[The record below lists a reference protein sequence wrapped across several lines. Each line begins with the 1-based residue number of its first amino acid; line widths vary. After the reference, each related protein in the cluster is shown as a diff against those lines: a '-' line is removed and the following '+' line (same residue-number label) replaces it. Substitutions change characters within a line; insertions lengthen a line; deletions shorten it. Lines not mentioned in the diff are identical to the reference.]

1 MTIFQAE
8 TEKPLSYPDDMKRA
22 RDHRHDGHARW
33 DRLLEA
39 HLAGTAPFADRL
51 SFFDHAE
58 TCDACRDRLEDTC
71 PAAMGLPLVP
81 RVTAPS
87 ELRSSIVKL
96 ALDERRQ
103 SRLALTD
110 DVDFA
115 LVLTPAASPAKTGSD
130 APPAF
135 LPAINA
141 RHTKQS
147 PGPFV
152 LRRTRSGRPAIAPT
166 GGARKRPMARGSMFA
181 GSFAA
186 CAGAFA
192 LLSGDFHAVPVLH
205 RAQGAL
211 RGTIDD
217 ARKVAFG
224 QPDRR
229 SGAMTVASVR
239 PRGQNRDVRG
249 ASTGDAPRAIAL
261 RRLEIPEPAYGATAE
276 YRTVPSGGAE
286 TAAAFASAAPRDLR
300 ASLDVSGGMAEASSA
315 GAVPVP
321 AEWSG
326 GADERAV
333 DIRIGAGES
342 AAADAA
348 NLRRVAEAVRA
359 TAEDRGAVGW

>member
-1 MTIFQAE
+1 
-8 TEKPLSYPDDMKRA
+8 
-22 RDHRHDGHARW
+22 
-33 DRLLEA
+33 
-39 HLAGTAPFADRL
+39 
-51 SFFDHAE
+51 
-58 TCDACRDRLEDTC
+58 
-71 PAAMGLPLVP
+71 
-81 RVTAPS
+81 
-87 ELRSSIVKL
+87 
-96 ALDERRQ
+96 
-103 SRLALTD
+103 
-110 DVDFA
+110 
-115 LVLTPAASPAKTGSD
+115 
-130 APPAF
+130 
-135 LPAINA
+135 
-141 RHTKQS
+141 
-147 PGPFV
+147 
-152 LRRTRSGRPAIAPT
+152 
-166 GGARKRPMARGSMFA
+166 MARGSMFA

-326 GADERAV
+326 GGADERAV

-359 TAEDRGAVGW
+359 AAEDRLGGRLVKTEIRTVAGRQSRRLTIDMPGGRADTLAAAFQMDPETNIAATTPDLAATRMSEVHSSPAMAPKSDRHELIVLSIEAR